1 MWHRFIHIAFG
12 SCARIS
18 ASRCEAHTIV
28 SQAFGATDLNVDG
41 WKICEI
47 AKNGTDVWTGGVL
60 CRLQIGAEQ
69 AGEPSSVEERI
80 DALIGLERRTGQA
93 QDRKSTRLNS
103 SH

>member
-1 MWHRFIHIAFG
+1 M
-12 SCARIS
+12 SKS
-18 ASRCEAHTIV
+18 IV

-93 QDRKSTRLNS
+93 KVDPWTEQHDGGRSGSVECRSQLRTAERA
-103 SH
+103 